1 MSYCISSD
9 FPSVVTNYHECC
21 SDGML
26 KYRRNSGSVALMF
39 ELYNCSWRSN
49 ENAGLDL
56 DMLYSLYSMLQFLWL
71 IA

>member
-1 MSYCISSD
+1 MPYCISSD
-9 FPSVVTNYHECC
+9 FPSVVTNCYECC

-26 KYRRNSGSVALMF
+26 KYRKNSSSVALMF
-39 ELYNCSWRSN
+39 GLYICSWRSD

-56 DMLYSLYSMLQFLWL
+56 GMLYSLYILLQFSGL